1 MTWILF
7 GNLPMISCF
16 HFTCLGYS
24 HLKNHK
30 ICQDDSA
37 SYIDAERKI
46 VTACD
51 GHGGKIYV
59 RSNRGSKFAS
69 KAVLRVFKSIHA
81 DTLQD
86 PQYQERIRLRILC
99 CWNDFVEQD
108 FARSPFLEEE
118 LSELN
123 EEEKALLRQEPQIAY
138 GSTLQGAM
146 MLGDSLVIVSLGDGG
161 CLLWNGRN
169 ALPALEEEKENVA
182 NFTASLCQPDAYSH
196 LRLRVFP
203 LNQIDGVLVYTDGL
217 INPYQTFLNFYSS
230 CFLPVKGMLERGNR
244 QEIIDYLVR
253 VALVNGTGDDVSL
266 GAILKE
272 EAHPSH

>member
-1 MTWILF
+1 
-7 GNLPMISCF
+7 MIPCF

-37 SYIDAERKI
+37 SYLDAERKI

-51 GHGGKIYV
+51 GHGDKIYV

-69 KAVLRVFKSIHA
+69 KAVMNVFKKLSL
-81 DTLQD
+81 DTIKDSRCQD
-86 PQYQERIRLRILC
+86 RIRLRILC
-99 CWNDFVEQD
+99 CWNDLVEED
-108 FARSPFLEEE
+108 LARFPFLEEE
-118 LSELN
+118 ISELN
-123 EEEKALLRQEPQIAY
+123 EEEKTLLLQEPQIAY

-146 MLGDSLVIVSLGDGG
+146 MLGDSLVVVSLGDGG
-161 CLLWNGRN
+161 CLIWNGKN

-182 NFTASLCQPDAYSH
+182 NVTASLCESDAYSH

-272 EAHPSH
+272 